1 MHGDILDDDSS
12 SRVTWKNL
20 SAPSLIE
27 LTRCNENDLHPIVS
41 SEPLI
46 EDEEPNPMATP
57 KSTYKYTLFDD
68 VNHSRVFQVIKL
80 FGHLN
85 P

>member
-1 MHGDILDDDSS
+1 MRLCYTSS

-20 SAPSLIE
+20 SASSSIE
-27 LTRCNENDLHPIVS
+27 RTQLNSNDLHPSVS

-57 KSTYKYTLFDD
+57 KFAYLYACSLMKNVFLDISTYQT
-68 VNHSRVFQVIKL
+68 V
-80 FGHLN
+80 
-85 P
+85 